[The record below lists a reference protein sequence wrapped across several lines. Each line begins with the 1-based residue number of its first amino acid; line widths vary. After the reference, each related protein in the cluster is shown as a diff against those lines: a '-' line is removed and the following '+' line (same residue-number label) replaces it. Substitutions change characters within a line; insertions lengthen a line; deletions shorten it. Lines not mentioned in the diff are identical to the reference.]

1 MLFLRGAIL
10 SFEFLGGEKT
20 HRDYRKC
27 RRRPF
32 RQRIYDNY
40 NYANATRKFDAST
53 CFYRT
58 LRNIRLSF
66 GSRNVGNQVEG
77 KQQSGT
83 LLLLG
88 AVLSLAAVVSSAPS
102 RDMARARFN
111 IASSF
116 GASFIVSGCL
126 FAAVSLACARRAS
139 SS

>member
-20 HRDYRKC
+20 HRDYREC

-32 RQRIYDNY
+32 RRRIYDNFD
-40 NYANATRKFDAST
+40 YANATRKFDGST
-53 CFYRT
+53 
-58 LRNIRLSF
+58 IRAF
-66 GSRNVGNQVEG
+66 TGRY
-77 KQQSGT
+77 SGT

-88 AVLSLAAVVSSAPS
+88 AVLSLAAVESSAPS